1 MSDLTDLAELAS
13 EESYLKALLDT
24 VSDRLKGVR
33 ADMQVALDASPS
45 IKQVAATLPDGTEV
59 AKICL
64 TDPKPEA
71 VVTDPDAFLAW
82 VREAAPTEVVR
93 RVEVVTEVRPAYRA
107 AVLAQITAVGRPE
120 VCDKETGVIDAVP
133 GVEVK
138 ATRAR
143 GHSVRFAKA
152 GKEAIAAAWQAGHL
166 TAVVLP
172 ELPVEPEPPRCSRCQ
187 GDDGPFTAA
196 GLCEACARPIP

>member
-1 MSDLTDLAELAS
+1 MSDLADLAQLAS

-24 VSDRLKGVR
+24 VGDRLKEVR
-33 ADMQVALDASPS
+33 AGMQKALDASPS

-71 VVTDPDAFLAW
+71 VVTDSEAFLAW
-82 VREAAPTEVVR
+82 VRENAKSEIVR
-93 RVEVVTEVRPAYRA
+93 RVEVVTGVRPAYRA
-107 AVLAQITAVGRPE
+107 ALLAQMTAVGRPE
-120 VCDKETGVIDAVP
+120 ICDKETGVIDTVP
-133 GVEVK
+133 GVQVK

-143 GHSVRFAKA
+143 GHSVRFSET

-172 ELPVEPEPPRCSRCQ
+172 ELPPEPIRCTRCQ
-187 GDDGPFTAA
+187 GEDGPFTDA
-196 GLCEACARPIP
+196 GLCEACARPTP